1 MMRQKN
7 FVFCFVLTAAVILAA
22 TILVGCG
29 PSIKYSYDARTNFPE
44 LKTYQWGPSGG
55 AYRLDPLLETN
66 VQFIADRDL
75 EKKGLIR
82 KAEKADLII
91 WMNYDA
97 EYDKIYQLRMLTLY
111 IARNDTREMIW
122 RGTATGD
129 IKTDA
134 TSKSLEE
141 IVKGIL
147 ATFPPK

>member
-1 MMRQKN
+1 
-7 FVFCFVLTAAVILAA
+7 
-22 TILVGCG
+22 
-29 PSIKYSYDARTNFPE
+29 
-44 LKTYQWGPSGG
+44 
-55 AYRLDPLLETN
+55 